1 MTAILTVQNVEK
13 AFGARRV
20 LAGVSLAVHEEDRIG
35 LVGVN
40 GSGKSTLLRLMM
52 GEGDG
57 PDDGLITRKRNLR
70 VEYVTQEPEMDPG
83 ATVEDV
89 LREGLRA
96 RAAATGEDEDS
107 LTYELRGLSAAL
119 KLPPRERPVMQL
131 SIGERRRVALAR
143 ALLAAPELLA
153 LDEPTNH
160 LDAATVD
167 WLEERLRERQGALV
181 LVTHDRYFLDRVA
194 TRIIELD
201 RGQIYSYE
209 GNYSSFLEKQAE
221 RLGNETAR
229 EKARASFVRRELDWI
244 RRGPA
249 ARTTKQQARID
260 RFDSAVAAKP
270 DSSQLPPRTL
280 SLRLPVGPRLGKTI
294 LDLEGLTLAVGGKKL
309 FSDLTL
315 AMKPGDRIG
324 VIGENGAGKTTL
336 VRTILGMQEP
346 DAGKVTVGVNTKFAF
361 LDQARSDLRDEN
373 SVLQEVAGDHDQVF
387 LEDGPIHVRTFL
399 RMMLF
404 DDGFADTPVA
414 TLSGGERNRVQL
426 ARLLRLG
433 GNFLILDEPTN
444 DLDLVTLGVLEE
456 ALAEFPGCALVV
468 SHDRWFLDRVATGI
482 LAFEGDGQVSFH
494 EGNYS
499 DYHARRAAAA
509 AQLASAEKAAER
521 AAAAERSGG
530 TARTTKAAGPK
541 KISFKEKQE
550 LAGIEAAIT
559 AAETRVKDLEATL
572 SDPNVYKDRASE
584 VPGMV
589 ASLDTAR
596 HEVERLYARWQEL
609 EAIAAASPA

>member
-20 LAGVSLAVHEEDRIG
+20 LAGVNLAVHEEDRIG

-52 GEGDG
+52 NEGDG

-70 VEYVTQEPEMDPG
+70 VEYVPQEPVMDPT
-83 ATVEDV
+83 ATVETI
-89 LREGLRA
+89 LREGLRTH
-96 RAAATGEDEDS
+96 AAATGEDEDS
-107 LTYELRGLSAAL
+107 LDYELRGLAAAL
-119 KLPPRERPVMQL
+119 HLPPREKPVGNL

-167 WLEERLRERQGALV
+167 WLEERLRARDGALL

-201 RGQIYSYE
+201 RGQLYAYE
-209 GNYSSFLEKQAE
+209 GNYSRFLEKQAE
-221 RLGNETAR
+221 RLGNESAR
-229 EKARASFVRRELDWI
+229 EKQRASFVRRELDWI

-260 RFDSAVAAKP
+260 RFDAAVSAKP
-270 DSSQLPPRTL
+270 DAGQLPPRQL
-280 SLRLPVGPRLGKTI
+280 ALRLPTGPRLGKTI
-294 LDLEGLTLAVGGKKL
+294 LDLDGLSLAIGGKKL
-309 FSDLTL
+309 FQDLTL

-324 VIGENGAGKTTL
+324 IVGENGAGKTTL

-346 DAGKVTVGVNTKFAF
+346 DAGKVTVGVNTRFAF
-361 LDQARSDLRDEN
+361 LDQARSDLRDDR
-373 SVLQEVAGDHDQVF
+373 SVLEEVAGDNDQVF
-387 LEDGPIHVRTFL
+387 LEDGPVHVRTFL

-404 DDGFADTPVA
+404 DDGFADTPVG

-482 LAFEGDGQVSFH
+482 LAFEGDGVVSFH

-499 DYHARRAAAA
+499 DYQRRKKVA
-509 AQLASAEKAAER
+509 AQPIATPVAER
-521 AAAAERSGG
+521 GERG
-530 TARTTKAAGPK
+530 ARPSRSAAGGPRK
-541 KISFKEKQE
+541 ASFKEKQE
-550 LAGIEAAIT
+550 LAGMEAAIT
-559 AAETRVKDLEATL
+559 AAEARVVELEATL
-572 SDPNVYKDRASE
+572 SDPGTFKDRASE
-584 VPGMV
+584 VPALV
-589 ASLDTAR
+589 ASLDGAR
-596 HEVERLYARWQEL
+596 HEVERLYARWTEL
-609 EAIAAASPA
+609 EALPKD